1 MEQRLD
7 ELEPGRKARV
17 LRVEGDAAL
26 RHRIMDMGL
35 VPGTEVRLERSAPL
49 TDPVSFRVRGFELAQ
64 LLHALVDCLVTALGG
79 QRAAH
84 QTTPQQVETFIPEL
98 LLMSCCC
105 FLSASLHYRCTVYPY

>member
-17 LRVEGDAAL
+17 VCVEGDAAL

-49 TDPVSFRVRGFELAQ
+49 ADPVSFRVRGFELSLRRSEA
-64 LLHALVDCLVTALGG
+64 AAVRIDVCRSGG
-79 QRAAH
+79 CG
-84 QTTPQQVETFIPEL
+84 
-98 LLMSCCC
+98 SCGGGCGC
-105 FLSASLHYRCTVYPY
+105 GRCKA

>member
-17 LRVEGDAAL
+17 VCVEGDAAL

-49 TDPVSFRVRGFELAQ
+49 ADPVSFRVRGFELSLRRSEA
-64 LLHALVDCLVTALGG
+64 AAVRIAVRSGGDCGSCGG
-79 QRAAH
+79 CGGCGGCKA
-84 QTTPQQVETFIPEL
+84 
-98 LLMSCCC
+98 
-105 FLSASLHYRCTVYPY
+105 

>member
-17 LRVEGDAAL
+17 VRVEGDAAL

-49 TDPVSFRVRGFELAQ
+49 ADPISFRVRGFELSLRRSEA
-64 LLHALVDCLVTALGG
+64 AVVRIDVRRSGG
-79 QRAAH
+79 CA
-84 QTTPQQVETFIPEL
+84 
-98 LLMSCCC
+98 SCGGGCGC
-105 FLSASLHYRCTVYPY
+105 GGCGA

>member
-49 TDPVSFRVRGFELAQ
+49 ADPISFRVRGFELSLRRSEA
-64 LLHALVDCLVTALGG
+64 AAVRIDVCRSGG
-79 QRAAH
+79 CG
-84 QTTPQQVETFIPEL
+84 
-98 LLMSCCC
+98 SCGGGCGC
-105 FLSASLHYRCTVYPY
+105 GRCKA